1 MWPCSCLRNA
11 YFHSFVASH
20 FAVCTQVV
28 IDQNVLT
35 RASSELKMS
44 EASAIADNTLEY
56 TVRSLM
62 WALHAPEVLKVTRGE
77 GCWVVRLSRVAPA
90 QAAQHLGLQKQVMV
104 LASGFRN
111 SL

>member
-1 MWPCSCLRNA
+1 
-11 YFHSFVASH
+11 
-20 FAVCTQVV
+20 
-28 IDQNVLT
+28 
-35 RASSELKMS
+35 MS